1 MPHPAHHAP
10 AAAVLMAGHP
20 GGLPPGEGTVVET
33 DSDETGAGQRS
44 LLVVGQPRIPLSSVV
59 TSAETAPPTASIR
72 NLRTVVR
79 AGVERTVNPSADAF
93 QGSNP

>member
-44 LLVVGQPRIPLSSVV
+44 LLVVGQPRISLSSVV
-59 TSAETAPPTASIR
+59 TSAETAHRRPRSGTC
-72 NLRTVVR
+72 
-79 AGVERTVNPSADAF
+79 ERSSALVWS
-93 QGSNP
+93 GL